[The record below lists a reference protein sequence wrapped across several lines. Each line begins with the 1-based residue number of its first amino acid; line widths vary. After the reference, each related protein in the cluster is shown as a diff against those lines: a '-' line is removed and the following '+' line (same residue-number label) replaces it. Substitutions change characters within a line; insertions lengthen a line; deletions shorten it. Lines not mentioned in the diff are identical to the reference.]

1 MILCCGEALVEMQP
15 VITGDGAEAFLPVP
29 GGTAF
34 NTAVALGRLG
44 TPAGFLGGLST
55 DRFGTLLARTLD
67 TAHVAHDLAPR
78 LARPTAL
85 AFPGPGGTRELSTAD
100 CASRALAFTAL
111 PPLPEAVAVLFLGGA
126 SLAAEPCGSAFESLA
141 RAEAGRRVIVFDP
154 NIRPAQIADAQA
166 FRQRLARLI
175 ALADIVKLS
184 EDDLAW
190 LRGAG
195 DPAGQAPALLRMG
208 PKLVAVT
215 AGARGATGFTPGGEE
230 VFVPAP
236 SVTVADT
243 LGAGDTF
250 TAGFLTALHRA
261 GRLTP
266 AALAAL
272 PAAAVRSALN
282 LGVHAAAVTVS
293 RPGANPPFAREVPA

>member
-1 MILCCGEALVEMQP
+1 MILCCGEALVEMHP
-15 VITGDGAEAFLPVP
+15 ATTADGAEAFRPVP

-55 DRFGTLLARTLD
+55 DRFGTLLTRTLA

-78 LARPTAL
+78 APRPTAL
-85 AFPGPGGTRELSTAD
+85 AFPGPGGTLDLSTTD
-100 CASRALAFTAL
+100 CASRALGLTDL
-111 PPLPEAVAVLFLGGA
+111 PPLPDAAAVLFLGGA
-126 SLAAEPCGSAFESLA
+126 SLAAEPCGSAFEALA
-141 RAEAGRRVIVFDP
+141 RAEAGRRVIVLDP
-154 NIRPAQIADAQA
+154 NIRPAQIADAEA

-175 ALADIVKLS
+175 ALVDIVKLS
-184 EDDLAW
+184 EEDLAW

-250 TAGFLTALHRA
+250 TAGLLTALHRA
-261 GRLTP
+261 GRLGHAT
-266 AALAAL
+266 LSAL
-272 PAAAVRSALN
+272 PAAALRSALN
-282 LGVHAAAVTVS
+282 LGVHAASVTVS
-293 RPGANPPFAREVPA
+293 RHGANPPFARELPA